1 MKIRNLRTNHL
12 TNPMGYAME
21 KPLFTWTAED
31 STGLKQRAARV
42 QVSLSERFDECLFD
56 SGLTEGIS
64 SLGYE
69 PELTLSPRTRYFWR
83 VEVVA
88 DDGDRAVSEPAW
100 FETGKCGEPW
110 AAQWIQSPYDK
121 DVHSILGTTVT
132 LPAAPVRARIY
143 AVGLGTYELTVNG
156 EKVGDEILAPFYN
169 DYNLWL
175 QYQTYDVTDMLRAGE
190 NRLDAWLGNGWY
202 KGRFGF
208 VPEMANLYGDRQK
221 ALVELRVEM
230 ADGSELVVGSD
241 AGWDARR
248 SPILESSIYDGEV
261 YDARLES
268 EQPTDKAVLAEAPA
282 APLSER
288 LSPPV
293 RILDRIP
300 AKELLHTKA
309 GEWVIDFGQLMTGWL
324 EFNCD
329 LPEGAK
335 VYLQF
340 GELLQNDCFYRDNL
354 RSAKAE
360 YTYISAGRP
369 AHVRPHFTFYGFRF
383 VKVTGVDSIRLE
395 DFTGCVIHSDLA
407 VIGHVETSNAKVNQL
422 IHNAFWGQIGNFL
435 DTPTDC
441 PQRDERMG
449 WTGDAEVFCPTA
461 SFNMYTP
468 AFYEKYLHDM
478 LLEQRRLDGA
488 VPHVVP
494 DILDQIASIRHEP
507 QGAFGSCAWGDA
519 ATMIPWTMYEF
530 YGDKSMLARQYE
542 NMKLWANWIR
552 KQDDEH
558 CGSSRLWTSG
568 FHFADWLALD
578 NPVQGSCFGGTDP
591 YYVASCYYFF
601 SVSATAQAAKALGYA
616 EDYAEYSRLADE
628 IKAAFRREYFTDTG
642 RIAEPT
648 QTAMALALSL
658 GLAPDEA
665 RARIQ
670 KDLRKKIADR
680 QDHLDTGF
688 VGTYHL
694 CPTLSKNGM
703 SDVAYTLLLNEDF
716 PSWLY
721 EVNMGATTVWERWN
735 SVLPDGLV
743 SDTGMNSMNHYAY
756 GAIVEWMYRFM
767 CGLNPVL
774 EQPGFKRAR
783 IAPVSDPRFEFA
795 RCTYDSA
802 AGLYESG
809 WKRVDGKLVYTV
821 KVPFD
826 CEADFVPELADAQW
840 TVNGRPAAPHDGKIT
855 LTAGEYTI
863 AQA

>member
-208 VPEMANLYGDRQK
+208 VPEMTNLYGDRQK
-221 ALVELRVEM
+221 ALVELRVEL
-230 ADGSELVVGSD
+230 ADGSEMVFGSD
-241 AGWDARR
+241 ESWDARR

-309 GEWVIDFGQLMTGWL
+309 DEWVIDFGQLMTGWL

-360 YTYISAGRP
+360 YTYISARACRP
-369 AHVRPHFTFYGFRF
+369 CAPPLHLLRLPLREGHRASTTSASR
-383 VKVTGVDSIRLE
+383 TSPAASSIRIWRSSAMWRPP
-395 DFTGCVIHSDLA
+395 TPRS
-407 VIGHVETSNAKVNQL
+407 TS
-422 IHNAFWGQIGNFL
+422 
-435 DTPTDC
+435 
-441 PQRDERMG
+441 
-449 WTGDAEVFCPTA
+449 
-461 SFNMYTP
+461 
-468 AFYEKYLHDM
+468 
-478 LLEQRRLDGA
+478 
-488 VPHVVP
+488 
-494 DILDQIASIRHEP
+494 
-507 QGAFGSCAWGDA
+507 
-519 ATMIPWTMYEF
+519 
-530 YGDKSMLARQYE
+530 
-542 NMKLWANWIR
+542 
-552 KQDDEH
+552 
-558 CGSSRLWTSG
+558 
-568 FHFADWLALD
+568 
-578 NPVQGSCFGGTDP
+578 
-591 YYVASCYYFF
+591 
-601 SVSATAQAAKALGYA
+601 
-616 EDYAEYSRLADE
+616 
-628 IKAAFRREYFTDTG
+628 
-642 RIAEPT
+642 
-648 QTAMALALSL
+648 
-658 GLAPDEA
+658 
-665 RARIQ
+665 
-670 KDLRKKIADR
+670 
-680 QDHLDTGF
+680 
-688 VGTYHL
+688 
-694 CPTLSKNGM
+694 
-703 SDVAYTLLLNEDF
+703 
-716 PSWLY
+716 
-721 EVNMGATTVWERWN
+721 
-735 SVLPDGLV
+735 
-743 SDTGMNSMNHYAY
+743 
-756 GAIVEWMYRFM
+756 
-767 CGLNPVL
+767 
-774 EQPGFKRAR
+774 
-783 IAPVSDPRFEFA
+783 
-795 RCTYDSA
+795 
-802 AGLYESG
+802 
-809 WKRVDGKLVYTV
+809 
-821 KVPFD
+821 
-826 CEADFVPELADAQW
+826 
-840 TVNGRPAAPHDGKIT
+840 
-855 LTAGEYTI
+855 
-863 AQA
+863 

>member
-169 DYNLWL
+169 DYKLWL

-221 ALVELRVEM
+221 ALVELRVEL

-507 QGAFGSCAWGDA
+507 QGAFGSCAWADA

-542 NMKLWANWIR
+542 NMKLWTNWIR

-658 GLAPDEA
+658 GLVPDEA

-840 TVNGRPAAPHDGKIT
+840 TFNGRPAALHDGKIT